1 MGEVFMGA
9 SSGRVKRA
17 TGFVEKLASGAVTST
32 TTRTINLGFRPDL
45 VLISPDVRTN
55 GYAANRYAFLI
66 TNENNHSSQAYLTD
80 TGFALTVDKNYGA
93 YYLAIKF

>member
-17 TGFVEKLASGAVTST
+17 TGFVEKLASGAVNST

-45 VLISPDVRTN
+45 VLISSDVRTN
-55 GYAANRYAFLI
+55 GYARYAFLI
-66 TNENNHSSQAYLTD
+66 TNENHSSQAYLTD

>member
-9 SSGRVKRA
+9 SSGGMKRA
-17 TGFVEKLASGAVTST
+17 TGFVEKLASGAVNST

-45 VLISPDVRTN
+45 VLISSDVRTN
-55 GYAANRYAFLI
+55 GSTANRHAFLI

-80 TGFALTVDKNYGA
+80 TGFALMVGKNYGA